1 MKAQVLILVF
11 VTLTAK
17 TTGKPRLLSTFQ
29 EASREDRS
37 TDQSRRVGT
46 YLQHALDDLAN
57 RVSALE
63 TKSAGQAVS
72 FFAQFTEYHHG
83 FAGDNTVLR
92 FDNVISNAGNAYH
105 VNTGHFVAPVAGTYA
120 FYLNLLS
127 DHDHTVWQ
135 NLCVMKNA
143 DCVALTQLADSAS
156 LSVVLELRSGD
167 SVWAMKRD
175 GPGTSIYG
183 INHTTFSGMLVTAS
197 Q

>member
-1 MKAQVLILVF
+1 MAIANISLCLFLLMLSLCASAEFSK
-11 VTLTAK
+11 K
-17 TTGKPRLLSTFQ
+17 NERRDDDPGKWETVVQ
-29 EASREDRS
+29 A
-37 TDQSRRVGT
+37 
-46 YLQHALDDLAN
+46 LAN
-57 RVSALE
+57 KVAVLE
-63 TKSAGQAVS
+63 AKLQAVENLVQGQAVS
-72 FFAQFTEYHHG
+72 FFAQFTEYHHT
-83 FAGDNTVLR
+83 FASDDTLLR

-105 VNTGHFVAPVAGTYA
+105 VDTGHFVAPLAGTYA

-135 NLCVMKNA
+135 NVCVMKNA

-156 LSVVLELRSGD
+156 LSVVLELRSED